1 MVVFLDYQNV
11 YKGARETFGLLDD
24 PGVYGQISPYQ
35 LGQAIVRR
43 RQEPSYLASVHVYR
57 GRPDSAR
64 DSKGYAANMRQCAAM
79 KNKGHGL
86 VHVVTRTLRYPPDG
100 KPQEK
105 GIDVA
110 LAVDFVTM
118 AVMKQFD
125 VGVLMSTDTD
135 LIPALEA
142 VIALDGNPHPCCEVA
157 AWSTPDRHNR
167 RLHVKGSS
175 VYCHYIGPGEFDLVA
190 DTTDYTRPRGE

>member
-1 MVVFLDYQNV
+1 MFLDYQNV

-24 PGVYGQISPYQ
+24 PGVYGQINPYQ

-43 RQEPSYLASVHVYR
+43 RDQQSYLAGVRVYR

-64 DSKGYAANMRQCAAM
+64 DRKGYAANMRQCDAM
-79 KNKGHGL
+79 VKSGRGL
-86 VHVVTRTLRYPPDG
+86 VHVITRTLRYPPDG
-100 KPQEK
+100 RPQEK

-118 AVMKQFD
+118 AVTEQYD

-135 LIPALEA
+135 LVPALEA
-142 VIALDGNPHPCCEVA
+142 VIALDGDPSPCCEVA
-157 AWSTPDRHNR
+157 AWSAPDRHNR

-175 VYCHYIGPGEFDLVA
+175 VFCHYIGPGEFDLVA
-190 DTTDYTRPRGE
+190 DTTDYTRPRDE